1 MLSRLSIVAAIAA
14 TFVFTALASAET
26 HNNKSVHVNKT
37 VNVNRNVNVHRN
49 VTVNRT
55 VNVNRNVH
63 VVRSAHVNGLVVG
76 RRYHGGVWY
85 GTNRRFWHGAWYD
98 YGVGPCWFL
107 TPFNY
112 YVWTCS

>member
-1 MLSRLSIVAAIAA
+1 MLSRLSIVAVVAA
-14 TFVFTALASAET
+14 AFVIPTSASAEV
-26 HNNKSVHVNKT
+26 HNKSVHVNKT
-37 VNVNRNVNVHRN
+37 VSVNRNVSVHRN
-49 VTVNRT
+49 VTVNR
-55 VNVNRNVH
+55 NVT

-85 GTNRRFWHGAWYD
+85 GTGRRFWHGAWYD